1 MKKNKKVL
9 ITGGAGYLGTVLSE
23 KLAKDGL
30 DVRIFDRFYFGRDKI
45 RHLDGTVE
53 AVEGDIRKPPAN
65 LFDDVDSIIHLA
77 ALSNDPTA
85 EFNPAANRA
94 INTTAT
100 KKLAKMAKRKGVRR
114 FIFASSCS
122 IYDLGMENGHGIRD
136 EGSSVN
142 PKAAYSVSKHKAEK
156 ELKKL
161 ASNKFDVVILR
172 KGTVFGF
179 SPRMRYDLV
188 VNTMVKNALS
198 SGVIKIFCKGV
209 QWRPLV
215 DIDDVAR
222 AYTLALTAPSE
233 KVNRQIFNI
242 SLGNFLVRDLAI
254 VVAKTLRKYFKIS
267 PRIVFENDDKKD
279 RSYSVSA
286 DKAKKI
292 LKFVPKVSI
301 EESIVRM
308 VKGIKSSKMTDFDNP
323 IYYNIAW
330 MRPILGKGI

>member
-1 MKKNKKVL
+1 MKKKVL
-9 ITGGAGYLGTVLSE
+9 VTGGAGYLGTVLSE
-23 KLAKDGL
+23 KLAKEGL
-30 DVRIFDRFYFGRDKI
+30 DVRIFDKFYFGRDKI

-65 LFDDVDSIIHLA
+65 LFDGVDSVIHLA

-100 KKLAKMAKRKGVRR
+100 KKLAKLAKKKGVKR

-122 IYDLGMENGHGIRD
+122 IYDLGMVNGHHTKHELSRV
-136 EGSSVN
+136 S
-142 PKAAYSVSKHKAEK
+142 PRAAYSVSKHNAEK

-198 SGVIKIFCKGV
+198 SGVIKIFCRGV

-215 DIDDVAR
+215 DIEDVAR
-222 AYTLALTAPSE
+222 AYMMALLAPSA

-242 SLGNFLVRDLAI
+242 SLGNFLVKDLAI
-254 VVAKTLRKYFKIS
+254 VVAKTLKKYFKVNPKI
-267 PRIVFENDDKKD
+267 IFENDDKKD

-292 LKFVPKVSI
+292 LKFVPKVSV
-301 EESIVRM
+301 EESIVKM
-308 VKGIKSSKMTDFDNP
+308 VRGIRASKMTDFDNP

-330 MRPILGKGI
+330 MRPILEKGI

>member
-1 MKKNKKVL
+1 MKKKKIL

-23 KLAKDGL
+23 KLAKEGL
-30 DVRIFDRFYFGRDKI
+30 SVRIFDRFYFGRDKI

-53 AVEGDIRKPPAN
+53 SVEGDIRKPPAD
-65 LFDDVDSIIHLA
+65 LFDGVDSIIHLA

-94 INTTAT
+94 INTLAT
-100 KKLAKMAKRKGVRR
+100 KKLAKMAKQAGVKR

-122 IYDLGMENGHGIRD
+122 IYDLGMENGHGVRS
-136 EGSSVN
+136 EVSRVN
-142 PKAAYSVSKHKAEK
+142 PKAAYSLSKHRAEK
-156 ELKKL
+156 KLIKL
-161 ASNKFDVVILR
+161 AGKKFDVVILR

-198 SGVIKIFCKGV
+198 SGVIKIFCRGV

-215 DIDDVAR
+215 DIEDAAR
-222 AYTLALTAPSE
+222 AYAMTLTAPSE
-233 KVNRQIFNI
+233 EIKGQIFNI
-242 SLGNFLVRDLAI
+242 SLGNFLVRDLAS
-254 VVAKTLRKYFKIS
+254 VVSKTLKKHFKIN
-267 PRIVFENDDKKD
+267 PKIIFENDDKRD
-279 RSYSVSA
+279 RSYSVSG

-292 LKFVPKVSI
+292 LGFVPKVSI

-308 VKGIKSSKMTDFDNP
+308 VKGIRSAKMTDFGNP
-323 IYYNIAW
+323 IYYNIEW

>member
-1 MKKNKKVL
+1 MKKKKIL

-23 KLAKDGL
+23 KLAKEGL
-30 DVRIFDRFYFGRDKI
+30 SVRIFDRFYFGRDKI

-53 AVEGDIRKPPAN
+53 SVEGDIRKPPAD
-65 LFDDVDSIIHLA
+65 LFDGVDSIIHLA

-85 EFNPAANRA
+85 EFNPKANLQ
-94 INTTAT
+94 INTLAT
-100 KKLAKMAKRKGVRR
+100 KKLASLAKKNGVRR
-114 FIFASSCS
+114 FVFASSCS
-122 IYDLGMENGHGIRD
+122 IYDLGMVNGHEMRH
-136 EGSSVN
+136 ELSRVS
-142 PKAAYSVSKHKAEK
+142 PRAAYSVSKHKAEK

-161 ASNKFDVVILR
+161 ASGKFDVVILR

-198 SGVIKIFCKGV
+198 SGVIKIFCRGV

-215 DIDDVAR
+215 DIEDAAR
-222 AYTLALTAPSE
+222 AYAMTLTAPSE
-233 KVNRQIFNI
+233 EIKGQIFNI
-242 SLGNFLVRDLAI
+242 SLGNFLVRDLAS
-254 VVAKTLRKYFKIS
+254 VVSKTLKKHFKIN
-267 PRIVFENDDKKD
+267 PKIIFENDDKRD
-279 RSYSVSA
+279 RSYSVSG

-292 LKFVPKVSI
+292 LGFVPKVSV

-308 VKGIKSSKMTDFDNP
+308 VKGIRSAKMTDFGNP
-323 IYYNIAW
+323 IYYNIEW